1 MRIGFGYDIHKFSTE
16 RKLFIGG
23 IEIPS
28 AKGLLG
34 HSDADVLIH
43 ALCDAL
49 LGAMGE
55 ADIGHHF
62 PDTDRKYKD
71 VSSLILLEQVRLL
84 LEKRGY
90 EIENIDTVVL
100 LEAPK
105 IASYKEKIKERLAT
119 CLLIEPS
126 RISIKATT
134 HEGMGEIG
142 RGEAAAAHAVVLIKK
157 KIRAKK

>member
-1 MRIGFGYDIHKFSTE
+1 MRIGLGYDIHRFSAG

-28 AKGLLG
+28 SKGLLG

-49 LGAMGE
+49 LGAMGQ

-62 PDTDRKYKD
+62 PDTDQKYKD
-71 VSSLILLEQVRLL
+71 VSSLVLLEQVRFL
-84 LEKRGY
+84 LEKEGY

-105 IASYKEKIKERLAT
+105 IAPYKEKIKE
-119 CLLIEPS
+119 CLSACLKMGQS

-134 HEGMGEIG
+134 HEGVGEIG

-157 KIRAKK
+157 K